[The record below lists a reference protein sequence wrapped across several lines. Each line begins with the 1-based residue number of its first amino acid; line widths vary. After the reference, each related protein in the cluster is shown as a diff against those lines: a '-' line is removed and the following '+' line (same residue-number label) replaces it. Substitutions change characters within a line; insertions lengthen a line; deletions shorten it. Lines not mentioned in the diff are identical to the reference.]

1 MAFKQTH
8 PGYPPRKGVSFCRP
22 QHKRQSFKIPTVKK
36 VKVFE
41 KVFALFERYRRQRR
55 ISSLTD
61 GEELLGKETDDEEFA
76 RLLEDQSKR
85 NHDISEEE
93 AMELASEAVAWS
105 RKKIS

>member
-1 MAFKQTH
+1 M
-8 PGYPPRKGVSFCRP
+8 GG
-22 QHKRQSFKIPTVKK
+22 
-36 VKVFE
+36 
-41 KVFALFERYRRQRR
+41 
-55 ISSLTD
+55 
-61 GEELLGKETDDEEFA
+61 ETDDEEFA